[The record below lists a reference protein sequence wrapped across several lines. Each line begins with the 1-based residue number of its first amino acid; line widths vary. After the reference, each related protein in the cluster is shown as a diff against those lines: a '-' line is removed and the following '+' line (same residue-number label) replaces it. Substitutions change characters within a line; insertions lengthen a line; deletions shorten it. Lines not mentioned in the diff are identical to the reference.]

1 LFRIPF
7 YSEIYMINDNG
18 KISIRGE
25 IYNLDSQII
34 TSEGYY
40 RNASCALNLIFT
52 FLLLSPTNKPYHI
65 NMKYKYL
72 IKQSHE

>member
-1 LFRIPF
+1 
-7 YSEIYMINDNG
+7 MINDNG